1 MTNGII
7 SALGRTV
14 TVADEQTGQTIVNN
28 NMIQTNAA
36 INPGNSGGAL
46 LNAAGAVIGI
56 NSAKYSDTS
65 VEGFGYAIPMS
76 DAMPII
82 EQLITKEKVD
92 QAQSAFLGIQGQDIS
107 SDIASAYNMPEGVY
121 VYQVVEGSAAE
132 KAGIRQGDI
141 ITAIDGKTVTSM
153 SQLKENLAYYK
164 AGDKGK
170 VTFQRLG
177 DGYKEKTVEVTFD
190 AQSGN

>member
-1 MTNGII
+1 MLFR
-7 SALGRTV
+7 S
-14 TVADEQTGQTIVNN
+14 
-28 NMIQTNAA
+28 
-36 INPGNSGGAL
+36 
-46 LNAAGAVIGI
+46 
-56 NSAKYSDTS
+56 
-65 VEGFGYAIPMS
+65 
-76 DAMPII
+76 
-82 EQLITKEKVD
+82 
-92 QAQSAFLGIQGQDIS
+92 
-107 SDIASAYNMPEGVY
+107 MPEGVY